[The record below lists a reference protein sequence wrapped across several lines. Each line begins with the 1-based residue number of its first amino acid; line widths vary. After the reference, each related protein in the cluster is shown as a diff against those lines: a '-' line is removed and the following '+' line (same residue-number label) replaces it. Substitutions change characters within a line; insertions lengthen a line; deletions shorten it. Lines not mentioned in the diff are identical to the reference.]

1 MSLLL
6 NTNVS
11 ALIAQQ
17 GVSFSN
23 RIVERSFER
32 LSSGSRINRAADD
45 AAGYTVSEN
54 LKSQIRKM
62 EQNQRNVQDGI
73 SMVQIAESALNT
85 IANNLQ
91 RVREL
96 TTTAANDT
104 NSVESRAAIEVEIT
118 ALLEDNDRIARS
130 TEFNDR
136 RLLDGTIGPNG
147 ALGQSGSA
155 LIQIGPNS
163 SAQTN
168 VIDITAALGDAT
180 SGGNLA
186 GSSGINI
193 VGGGRTFANI
203 ASIDFEA
210 FEPGTPAHETAKTF
224 LNDIDQALDEVVLR
238 RSMLGSFQNQL
249 ESVTENLSA
258 SIENFSASN
267 SRIRDLDVAQET
279 ATLTQYQ
286 ILQQAGVSVLAQAN
300 RLPQQIVDLISIR
313 N

>member
-1 MSLLL
+1 MALLL

-17 GVSFSN
+17 GVSFAN

-96 TTTAANDT
+96 TTVAANDT
-104 NSVESRAAIEVEIT
+104 NSVESRAAIEVEIQ
-118 ALLEDNDRIARS
+118 ALLDDNDRIARS

-136 RLLDGTIGPNG
+136 KLLDGTIGPNG
-147 ALGQSGSA
+147 GLGQSGSA

-180 SGGNLA
+180 SGGTGL
-186 GSSGINI
+186 SV
-193 VGGGRTFANI
+193 VGGGGSTFANV
-203 ASIDFEA
+203 AGIDFEA

-224 LNDIDQALDEVVLR
+224 LDDVDQALDEVVLR

-279 ATLTQYQ
+279 ATMTQYQ